1 MKEALLRMA
10 LKRVVN
16 QMREEGLLAYSQGSY
31 EGANQLIFNQ
41 REDGKWV
48 ATLRKVAPP
57 QEDE

>member
-1 MKEALLRMA
+1 MSMKEALWRL
-10 LKRVVN
+10 VN

-57 QEDE
+57 QEEE